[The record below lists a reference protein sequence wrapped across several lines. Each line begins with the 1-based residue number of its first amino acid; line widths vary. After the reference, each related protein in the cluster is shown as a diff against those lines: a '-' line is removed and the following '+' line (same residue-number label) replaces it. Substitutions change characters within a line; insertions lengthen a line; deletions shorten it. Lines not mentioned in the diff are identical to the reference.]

1 MVSIASVI
9 DTYCLTCCVTSR
21 FMAIVI
27 EISQFIHNYTLGIKD
42 FSKWVG
48 FYLGVILDLESFEST
63 MGVILSL
70 VVIS

>member
-1 MVSIASVI
+1 MV
-9 DTYCLTCCVTSR
+9 
-21 FMAIVI
+21 IVI